1 MPENDKFHYSV
12 EANTLIYSQVVN
24 KLDVSMLSRVFWIFA
39 GVLFALSLVLFTS
52 GAEVAGGVTDYRA
65 WLLLALGIIVA
76 ALGNISR
83 PTGQGH

>member
-1 MPENDKFHYSV
+1 
-12 EANTLIYSQVVN
+12 
-24 KLDVSMLSRVFWIFA
+24 MLSRVFWIFA

-52 GAEVAGGVTDYRA
+52 GAAVAGGVTDYRA